1 MTTYLLYADAVSS
14 PEMRH
19 EIAEPIMDPV
29 IFLEHEGKRVV
40 VAGVLEEA
48 VFADRDDVIDEVWFN
63 HDYGAEELYR
73 DEAFPRSLVGAEL
86 VYRVLRDNGIGAVSM
101 PPRAPALVV
110 DYLRERKVDVSIEAD
125 AWAGRRRRKTPWEIE
140 GVERAQRAA
149 ETAMLVAAR
158 MLREAE
164 PTSDNRLR
172 FEGEI
177 LTAEWIREAMIA
189 ELVAQGTECEQI
201 LVHSGDACL
210 RGHDLGSGPI
220 LPDASCIID
229 VFPRDRRSGVF
240 SDMTRTFVPGVVSED
255 VKRLHEH
262 VRAALDIA
270 FSAMKPGADDA
281 HRKVSEYF
289 RDQGF
294 PTTLFHTDTNAP
306 LREGFFHGLGHGVGL
321 EVHERPH
328 LSRRADAFVEG
339 DVVAV
344 EPGLYFEGMGGVRLE
359 DTVLITSSGVEFIT
373 DPYPYDL
380 QP

>member
-1 MTTYLLYADAVSS
+1 MSTYLLYADAVTS

-48 VFADRDDVIDEVWFN
+48 VFSEREDIIDEVWFN
-63 HDYGAEELYR
+63 HDYGAEELSR
-73 DEAFPRSLVGAEL
+73 DESFPRALIGPEL
-86 VYRVLRDNGIGAVSM
+86 VYRVLRDNGIASVSM

-110 DYLRERKVDVSIEAD
+110 DYLRERRVEVLIEPD
-125 AWAGRRRRKTPWEIE
+125 AWDDRRRRKSPWEIE
-140 GVERAQRAA
+140 GIERAQRAA

-201 LVHSGDACL
+201 LVHTGDACL
-210 RGHDLGSGPI
+210 KGHDLGSGPI

-229 VFPRDRRSGVF
+229 VFPRDRRSGAF

-262 VRAALDIA
+262 VRAALDMA
-270 FSAMKPGADDA
+270 FSTLRPGSKEA
-281 HRKVSEYF
+281 HLKVSEYL

-294 PTTLFHTDTNAP
+294 PTNLFHTGAEP

-328 LSRRADAFVEG
+328 LSRRADPLVEG

-344 EPGLYFEGMGGVRLE
+344 EPGLYFEGVGGVRLE
-359 DTVLITSSGVEFIT
+359 DTVLVTADGVEFIT

>member
-14 PEMRH
+14 PEMHH

-73 DEAFPRSLVGAEL
+73 DEAFPAAMVGPEL
-86 VYRVLRDNGIGAVSM
+86 VFRVLRDNGITSVSM
-101 PPRAPALVV
+101 PPRASALVV
-110 DYLRERKVDVSIEAD
+110 DYLRDRQIDVRIEPEVWD
-125 AWAGRRRRKTPWEIE
+125 DRRRRKTPWEIE
-140 GVERAQRAA
+140 GIERAQRAA
-149 ETAMLVAAR
+149 ETAMIAAAR

-189 ELVAQGTECEQI
+189 ELASQGAECEQI
-201 LVHSGDACL
+201 LVHTGDACL
-210 RGHDLGSGPI
+210 KGHDLGSGPI

-229 VFPRDRRSGVF
+229 VFPRDRRSGAF
-240 SDMTRTFVPGVVSED
+240 SDMTRTFVPGVVPED

-270 FSAMKPGADDA
+270 FSALKPGTKDA
-281 HRKVSEYF
+281 HLKVSEYF

-294 PTTLFHTDTNAP
+294 PTNLFHADGGP

-321 EVHERPH
+321 EVHERPYM
-328 LSRRADAFVEG
+328 SRRPDELVEG

-344 EPGLYFEGMGGVRLE
+344 EPGLYFEGVGGVRLE
-359 DTVLITSSGVEFIT
+359 DTVLITSSGIEFMT
-373 DPYPYDL
+373 DPYRYDL

>member
-1 MTTYLLYADAVSS
+1 MTTLLLYSDAVTS

-29 IFLEHEGKRVV
+29 IFLEHEGKRIV

-63 HDYGAEELYR
+63 HDYGSEELYR
-73 DEAFPRSLVGAEL
+73 DEAFPGPLVGPEM
-86 VYRVLRDNGIGAVSM
+86 VFRVLRKNGITSVSM
-101 PPRAPALVV
+101 PPRASALVV
-110 DYLRERKVDVSIEAD
+110 DYLRDRQIDVRIEPEVWD
-125 AWAGRRRRKTPWEIE
+125 DRRRRKSPWEIE
-140 GVERAQRAA
+140 GIERAQRAA
-149 ETAMLVAAR
+149 ETAMLGAVR

-177 LTAEWIREAMIA
+177 LTAGWIREAMIS
-189 ELVAQGTECEQI
+189 ELTSQGTECEQI
-201 LVHSGDACL
+201 LIHSGDACL
-210 RGHDLGSGPI
+210 KGHDLGSGPI
-220 LPDASCIID
+220 LPDNSCIID
-229 VFPRDRRSGVF
+229 VFPRDRRSGAF
-240 SDMTRTFVPGVVSED
+240 SDMTRTFVPGVVTEEI
-255 VKRLHEH
+255 KRLHEH

-270 FSAMKPGADDA
+270 FNALKPGANDA
-281 HRKVSEYF
+281 HKKVSEYF

-294 PTTLFHTDTNAP
+294 PTNLFHQDLKSP

-328 LSRRADAFVEG
+328 LARRPDELVEG
-339 DVVAV
+339 DVIAV
-344 EPGLYFEGMGGVRLE
+344 EPGLYFPGLGGVRLE
-359 DTVLITSSGVEFIT
+359 DTVLVTGDGIEFIT

>member
-1 MTTYLLYADAVSS
+1 MTTYLLYSDALTS

-19 EIAEPIMDPV
+19 EIAEPLMDPV
-29 IFLEHEGKRVV
+29 VFMEHEGRRIV

-48 VFADRDDVIDEVWFN
+48 VFADRDDILDEVWVTQ
-63 HDYGAEELYR
+63 DLGWEELLR
-73 DEAFPRSLVGAEL
+73 DESFPMPMLGPEL
-86 VYRVLRDNGIGAVSM
+86 VFRVLRKAGVTSVSM
-101 PPRAPALVV
+101 PPRASALVV
-110 DYLRERKVDVSIEAD
+110 DYLRDREIEVRIEPERWAD
-125 AWAGRRRRKTPWEIE
+125 RRRRKAPWEIE
-140 GVERAQRAA
+140 GIERAQRAA
-149 ETAMLVAAR
+149 ETAMLAAAR

-177 LTAEWIREAMIA
+177 LTAEWIREAMIG
-189 ELVAQGTECEQI
+189 ELTSQGTECESI

-210 RGHDLGSGPI
+210 KGHDLGTGPI
-220 LPDASCIID
+220 VPDASCIID
-229 VFPRDRRSGVF
+229 VFPRDRRSGVY
-240 SDMTRTFVPGVVSED
+240 SDMTRTFVPGIVTEG

-270 FSAMKPGADDA
+270 FSALKPGTKDA
-281 HRKVSEYF
+281 HKKVSEYF

-294 PTTLFHTDTNAP
+294 PTTLFHDGAAP

-321 EVHERPH
+321 EVHEQPWM
-328 LSRRADAFVEG
+328 SRRSDELVEG
-339 DVVAV
+339 DIIAV
-344 EPGLYFEGMGGVRLE
+344 EPGLYFEGEGGVRLE
-359 DTVLITSSGVEFIT
+359 DTVLVTADGIEFIT